1 MRTTQPTD
9 IISIINIVY
18 SFILLTNLMLD
29 NIVELRLG
37 IKPNSNQSR
46 NTINGGKRNIICTFK
61 AAGGSISTLENR
73 VEDTTYSGIIP
84 FQKII
89 DNEYLDKRIVS
100 NLLALQNG
108 NVLDLSQPIV
118 YNNQT
123 YLPTKIRYTI
133 DSDYSQWDD
142 LVSELESIDEQLT
155 LSLYFDIS
163 RINTSNYQ
171 VIQIREESYLNIVI
185 NPILFEIKEEVYW
198 LPEAGKPLQ
207 FPRYEDPEG
216 HFGFYGNDQ
225 IYPIPKRILD
235 VVCKDYS
242 ADTLYST
249 DTPEYEIGDASVKR
263 VMLALEKLEN
273 ITAYPTGENSIA
285 DIKFKWDL
293 IVKVHEKHYPL
304 QIKSSELQA
313 IEYWE
318 MYNELWLDRQIPF
331 LPAIVWTNFAS
342 SIDEMAKQF
351 AQLFDVEFKKELPI
365 VNNNFNSQ
373 IVINKDQLPQHID
386 QVRTGKKAHKY
397 LLKALYEAAEKGTW
411 NKAVED
417 LLQEVVNRGKNPAYQ
432 LINHCRTIAKA
443 RSIQAEI
450 LKNQEQNEQE

>member
-1 MRTTQPTD
+1 
-9 IISIINIVY
+9 
-18 SFILLTNLMLD
+18 MLD

-37 IKPNSNQSR
+37 IKSNSNQNP
-46 NTINGGKRNIICTFK
+46 NTFKGGKRNIICKFK
-61 AAGGSISTLENR
+61 GAGGSISTFENR
-73 VEDTTYSGIIP
+73 VGDTTYSGIIP

-89 DNEYLDKRIVS
+89 DHEYLDKPVIN

-108 NVLDLSQPIV
+108 KVLYLSQPIV
-118 YNNQT
+118 YNHQT
-123 YLPTKIRYTI
+123 YLPTKIRYKI
-133 DSDYSQWDD
+133 DDNYSQWDD
-142 LVSELESIDEQLT
+142 LVSEIESIDEQLT

-163 RINTSNYQ
+163 RINSSNYQ
-171 VIQIREESYLNIVI
+171 VIQIKEESYLNIII
-185 NPILFEIKEEVYW
+185 NPLLFEIKEEVYW
-198 LPEAGKPLQ
+198 LPEAGQPLP
-207 FPRYEDPEG
+207 FPRYEDPEVN
-216 HFGFYGNDQ
+216 FGFYGHDQ

-235 VVCKDYS
+235 VVCKDHS
-242 ADTLYST
+242 ANTLYST

-293 IVKVHEKHYPL
+293 IVKVNDKHYPL
-304 QIKSSELQA
+304 QIKSSEIQA
-313 IEYWE
+313 KEDWQIYK
-318 MYNELWLDRQIPF
+318 ELWLDRQIPF

-342 SIDEMAKQF
+342 SIDAIAKQF
-351 AQLFDVEFKKELPI
+351 AKLFDVEFKKELPI
-365 VNNNFNSQ
+365 FNNINNQ
-373 IVINKDQLPQHID
+373 IVENKYQIPQHID
-386 QVRTGKKAHKY
+386 QVKTGKKAHKY

-417 LLQEVVNRGKNPAYQ
+417 LLQEVVDRGKNPSYQ

-443 RSIQAEI
+443 RTIQAEA

>member
-1 MRTTQPTD
+1 
-9 IISIINIVY
+9 V
-18 SFILLTNLMLD
+18 LD

-46 NTINGGKRNIICTFK
+46 NTVNGGKRNIICTFK
-61 AAGGSISTLENR
+61 GAGGSISTLENR
-73 VEDTTYSGIIP
+73 VGDTTYSGIIP

-89 DNEYLDKRIVS
+89 DNEYIDKPIIN

-108 NVLDLSQPIV
+108 KALDLSQPIV
-118 YNNQT
+118 YNHQT

-133 DSDYSQWDD
+133 DSNYSQWRN
-142 LVSELESIDEQLT
+142 LVSKLENMDEKLT

-163 RINTSNYQ
+163 RINSSNYQ
-171 VIQIREESYLNIVI
+171 VIQIKEESYLNIVI
-185 NPILFEIKEEVYW
+185 NPIFFELKKEIYW

-216 HFGFYGNDQ
+216 NFGFYGNDQ
-225 IYPIPKRILD
+225 LYPIPKRILD

-249 DTPEYEIGDASVKR
+249 DTPEYKIGDASVKR

-293 IVKVHEKHYPL
+293 SVKVNDKHYPL
-304 QIKSSELQA
+304 QIKSSEIQA
-313 IEYWE
+313 KEDWQIYK
-318 MYNELWLDRQIPF
+318 ELWLDRKIPF

-342 SIDEMAKQF
+342 SIDAMAKQF

-365 VNNNFNSQ
+365 VNNNINSQ
-373 IVINKDQLPQHID
+373 IVENKYQIPQHID
-386 QVRTGKKAHKY
+386 QVKTGKKAHKY
-397 LLKALYEAAEKGTW
+397 LLKALYEAAERGTW

-417 LLQEVVNRGKNPAYQ
+417 LLQEVVDRGKNPAYQ

-443 RSIQAEI
+443 RTIQAEV
-450 LKNQEQNEQE
+450 LESLEQNQQE

>member
-1 MRTTQPTD
+1 
-9 IISIINIVY
+9 
-18 SFILLTNLMLD
+18 MLD

-46 NTINGGKRNIICTFK
+46 NTVNGGKRNIICTFK
-61 AAGGSISTLENR
+61 GAGGSISTLENR
-73 VEDTTYSGIIP
+73 VGDTTYSGIIP

-89 DNEYLDKRIVS
+89 DNEYIDKPIIN

-108 NVLDLSQPIV
+108 KALDLSQPIV
-118 YNNQT
+118 YNHQT

-133 DSDYSQWDD
+133 DSNYSQWRN
-142 LVSELESIDEQLT
+142 LVSKLENMDEKLT

-163 RINTSNYQ
+163 RINSSNYQ
-171 VIQIREESYLNIVI
+171 VIQIKEESYLNIVI
-185 NPILFEIKEEVYW
+185 NPIFFELKKEIYW

-216 HFGFYGNDQ
+216 NFGFYGNDQ
-225 IYPIPKRILD
+225 LYPIPKRILD

-293 IVKVHEKHYPL
+293 IVKVNDKHYPL
-304 QIKSSELQA
+304 QIKSSEIQA
-313 IEYWE
+313 KEDWQIYK
-318 MYNELWLDRQIPF
+318 ELWLDRKIPF

-342 SIDEMAKQF
+342 SIDAMAKQF

-365 VNNNFNSQ
+365 VNNNINSQ
-373 IVINKDQLPQHID
+373 IVENKYQIPQHID
-386 QVRTGKKAHKY
+386 QVKTGKKAHKY
-397 LLKALYEAAEKGTW
+397 LLKALYEAAERGTW

-417 LLQEVVNRGKNPAYQ
+417 LLQEVVDRGKNPAYQ

-443 RSIQAEI
+443 RTIQAEV
-450 LKNQEQNEQE
+450 LESLEQNQQE

>member
-1 MRTTQPTD
+1 
-9 IISIINIVY
+9 
-18 SFILLTNLMLD
+18 MLD

-46 NTINGGKRNIICTFK
+46 NTVNGGKRNIICTFK
-61 AAGGSISTLENR
+61 GAGGSISTLENR
-73 VEDTTYSGIIP
+73 VGDTTYSGIIP

-89 DNEYLDKRIVS
+89 DNEYIDKPIIN

-108 NVLDLSQPIV
+108 KALDLSQPIV
-118 YNNQT
+118 YNHQT

-133 DSDYSQWDD
+133 DSNYSQWRN
-142 LVSELESIDEQLT
+142 LVSKLENMDEKLT

-163 RINTSNYQ
+163 RINSSNYQ
-171 VIQIREESYLNIVI
+171 VIQIKEESYLNIVI
-185 NPILFEIKEEVYW
+185 NPIFFELKKEIYW

-216 HFGFYGNDQ
+216 NFGFYGNDQ
-225 IYPIPKRILD
+225 LYPIPKRILD

-293 IVKVHEKHYPL
+293 IVKVNDKHYPL
-304 QIKSSELQA
+304 QIKSSEIQA
-313 IEYWE
+313 KEDWQIYK
-318 MYNELWLDRQIPF
+318 ELWLDRKIPF

-342 SIDEMAKQF
+342 SIDAMAKQF

-365 VNNNFNSQ
+365 VNNNINSQ
-373 IVINKDQLPQHID
+373 IVENKYQIPQHID
-386 QVRTGKKAHKY
+386 QVKTGKKAHKY
-397 LLKALYEAAEKGTW
+397 LLKALYEAAERGTW

-417 LLQEVVNRGKNPAYQ
+417 LLQEVVDRGKNPAYQ
-432 LINHCRTIAKA
+432 LINHCRSIAKA
-443 RSIQAEI
+443 RTIQAEV
-450 LKNQEQNEQE
+450 LESLEQNQQE

>member
-1 MRTTQPTD
+1 
-9 IISIINIVY
+9 
-18 SFILLTNLMLD
+18 MLD

-46 NTINGGKRNIICTFK
+46 NTVNGGKRNIICTFK
-61 AAGGSISTLENR
+61 GAGGSISTLENR
-73 VEDTTYSGIIP
+73 VGDTTYSGIIP

-89 DNEYLDKRIVS
+89 DNEYIDKPIIN

-108 NVLDLSQPIV
+108 KALDLSQPIV
-118 YNNQT
+118 YNHQT

-133 DSDYSQWDD
+133 DSNYSQWRN
-142 LVSELESIDEQLT
+142 LVSKLENMDEKLT

-163 RINTSNYQ
+163 RINSSNYQ
-171 VIQIREESYLNIVI
+171 VIQIKEESYLNIVI
-185 NPILFEIKEEVYW
+185 NPIFFELKKEIYW

-216 HFGFYGNDQ
+216 NFGFYGNDQ
-225 IYPIPKRILD
+225 LYPIPKRILD

-293 IVKVHEKHYPL
+293 IVKVNDKYYPL
-304 QIKSSELQA
+304 QIKSSEIQA
-313 IEYWE
+313 KEDWQIYK
-318 MYNELWLDRQIPF
+318 ELWLDRKIPF

-342 SIDEMAKQF
+342 SIDAMAKQF

-365 VNNNFNSQ
+365 VNNINNQ
-373 IVINKDQLPQHID
+373 IVENKYQIPQHID

-397 LLKALYEAAEKGTW
+397 LLKALYEAAERGTW

-417 LLQEVVNRGKNPAYQ
+417 LLQEVVDRGKNPAYQ

-443 RSIQAEI
+443 RTIQAEV
-450 LKNQEQNEQE
+450 LESLEQNQQE